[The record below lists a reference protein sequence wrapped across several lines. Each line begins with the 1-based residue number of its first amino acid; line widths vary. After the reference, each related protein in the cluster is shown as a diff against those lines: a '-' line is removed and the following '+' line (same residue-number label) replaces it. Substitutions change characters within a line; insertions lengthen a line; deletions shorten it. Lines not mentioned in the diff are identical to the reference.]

1 MPSVSNHRKLD
12 ALLYKT
18 HSEGNLKKK
27 KGGGGVGNVDRS
39 SGWYDSSDNY
49 EI

>member
-27 KGGGGVGNVDRS
+27 GGGVGNVDRS
-39 SGWYDSSDNY
+39 SGGYDYSDNY